1 MRNTFYFFISI
12 VFLGQPQYPY
22 DLYNLIPIS
31 GLQYAKKIELIVT
44 IITQFQTQRC
54 QLSVYQS
61 TNPETAILKI
71 QLYVKVALY
80 LKTIGCFVS
89 AKGLCIIIRLNSR
102 LLPFAKFLE
111 LLNSSSVKAG

>member
-1 MRNTFYFFISI
+1 MLKKNRINCHDY
-12 VFLGQPQYPY
+12 Y
-22 DLYNLIPIS
+22 PIS
-31 GLQYAKKIELIVT
+31 NSEVPTLRLPEYKS
-44 IITQFQTQRC
+44 RNSH
-54 QLSVYQS
+54 SVVF
-61 TNPETAILKI
+61 LKI